1 MEAMATSEISVTQT
15 SKSDRLGNV
24 VTWIAAILASF
35 YFLWVGKSLYQS
47 TPVFINMY
55 KSMGVEL
62 GSAGLF
68 VIRAYRWIY
77 PILFGGAAA
86 LVIAKQFFVRKW
98 VSLATTLAV
107 TVAVDLISRGIVQTL
122 YSPLLDV
129 MEKINK

>member
-1 MEAMATSEISVTQT
+1 
-15 SKSDRLGNV
+15 
-24 VTWIAAILASF
+24 
-35 YFLWVGKSLYQS
+35 
-47 TPVFINMY
+47 
-55 KSMGVEL
+55 MGVEL